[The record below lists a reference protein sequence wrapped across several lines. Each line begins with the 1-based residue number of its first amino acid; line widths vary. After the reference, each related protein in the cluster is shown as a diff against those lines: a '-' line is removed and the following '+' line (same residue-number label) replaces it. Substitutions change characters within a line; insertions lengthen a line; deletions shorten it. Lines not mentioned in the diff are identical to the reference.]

1 LRHLVRSL
9 VRRLGRRASSSSA
22 ENFWNEEERRFEPAV
37 GDDIDV
43 PPNRFR
49 HSVLPGPPRSLVVKG
64 WRFLPHS
71 YAMVN
76 QWQLLSLLRRS
87 DIVLKHLD
95 APHYKPSWPRSDN
108 VFAALEEQKLAAIPP
123 SLPDEPA
130 DVLLRLYFPYDFSPS
145 SARRTAVFGTSEAQC
160 ILKLQCGDVRFY
172 EDFRRGVAPSDV
184 TVVTPSHWSAE
195 GFTKAGFKPEQVLV
209 VPHGVDIA
217 TFRPMPGLRRAVRK
231 AGAMAEDEF
240 VFLSVG
246 AMTGSK
252 GIDLLVRAFA
262 QVSKRFPH
270 ARLLLKGMNPLY
282 HSRDRLRKILQA
294 LPAADQERVAAS
306 ISYFGASF
314 SNRKMALLYQ
324 AADAYVSP
332 YRSEGFNL
340 PVLEAAASG
349 LPVICTKGGS
359 TDDFVSDGFARKI
372 KARKETRLVGED
384 RWTEL
389 EPDLAH
395 LTELMMAAVE
405 DHAWR
410 RAAAAAGPAHVA
422 EGFTWDQVTERLVRG
437 LWA

>member
-1 LRHLVRSL
+1 MKQLVRSL
-9 VRRLGRRASSSSA
+9 IRRLGRAGPSF
-22 ENFWNEEERRFEPAV
+22 NVLDGEEARFEPAV
-37 GDDIDV
+37 AEDAGFNPDSFHPSI
-43 PPNRFR
+43 
-49 HSVLPGPPRSLVVKG
+49 LPGAARSLAVKG

-76 QWQLLSLLRRS
+76 QWQLLSLLRRP

-95 APHYKPSWPRSDN
+95 APHYKPNWPRSDN
-108 VFAALEEQKLAAIPP
+108 VFGPQAERRLAAIPVAA
-123 SLPDEPA
+123 PDEPA
-130 DVLLRLYFPYDFSPS
+130 DALLRLYFPYDFSPS
-145 SARRTAVFGTSEAQC
+145 SARLTAVFGTSEVQC
-160 ILKLQCGDVRFY
+160 ILKSQCGDARFY
-172 EDFRRGVAPSDV
+172 DDFRRGIAPSDV
-184 TVVTPSHWSAE
+184 TVVTPSRWSAE
-195 GFTKAGFKPEQVLV
+195 GYHRCGFKPEQVLV
-209 VPHGVDIA
+209 IPHGVDVA
-217 TFRPMPGLRRAVRK
+217 TFRPMPSLRQAVRQ
-231 AGAMAEDEF
+231 AVPVADEDF

-252 GIDLLVRAFA
+252 GIDLLLRAFA
-262 QVSKRFPH
+262 QVSRHLPNT
-270 ARLLLKGMNPLY
+270 RLLLKGMNPLY
-282 HSRDRLRKILQA
+282 NSRDRLLKILQSVDR
-294 LPAADQERVAAS
+294 ADRERVAAR

-349 LPVICTKGGS
+349 LPVICTGGGS
-359 TDDFVSDGFARKI
+359 TDDFVSDSFARKI
-372 KARKETRLVGED
+372 KARKNSRMVGED

-395 LTELMMAAVE
+395 LTEAMIAAVE

-410 RAAAAAGPAHVA
+410 KSAAMAGPAHVRA
-422 EGFTWDQVTERLVRG
+422 DFTWDQVTERLVRG